1 MQEHILYLDA
11 HESVAVVRDEKNMRS
26 LPPPTLVRG
35 TACVLKLRL
44 FAERIGTTPFPIAN
58 LYDVVS
64 WQWAMDSDFCD
75 RSPHKLVADS
85 ANIELNS
92 VQEFR
97 DGIGRAYTQ
106 ITIPMPS
113 METGELARWLGS
125 EPVRA
130 GLTGE
135 LTGFDA
141 TGSPIYILQI
151 EGFKI
156 RNRIV
161 ASAAPPT
168 SSSCAV
174 PGITMEQLQQMINQA
189 IINAGGNSSGGN
201 NSSSGSEG
209 SNSSSGGNNSSSG
222 SEGNNSSSG
231 SGGNNSSSGSGGNNS
246 SSGSGGSNSSSG
258 SGGNNSSSGTGGNN
272 SSSGSGAYENETG
285 GAISDDI
292 TYDIL

>member
-1 MQEHILYLDA
+1 MQEHIIYLDA
-11 HESVAVVRDEKNMRS
+11 HESVAVVRDEKNMRT

-35 TACVLKLRL
+35 TACTLKLRL
-44 FAERIGTTPFPIAN
+44 FAERIGTTPYPVAN

-64 WQWAMDSDFCD
+64 WQWAMDSDFYD
-75 RSPHKLVADS
+75 RSPYKLVGDNP
-85 ANIELNS
+85 NIELNS

-97 DGIGRAYTQ
+97 DGIGRVYTQ

-113 METGELARWLGS
+113 METNELARWLGS

-161 ASAAPPT
+161 SSSGPTT
-168 SSSCAV
+168 SSSGAV
-174 PGITMEQLQQMINQA
+174 AGITMELLQQMINQA
-189 IINAGGNSSGGN
+189 IVNAGGNTSGGN
-201 NSSSGSEG
+201 NSSSGSGG
-209 SNSSSGGNNSSSG
+209 SNSS
-222 SEGNNSSSG
+222 
-231 SGGNNSSSGSGGNNS
+231 SGGNNS

-258 SGGNNSSSGTGGNN
+258 SDGNS
-272 SSSGSGAYENETG
+272 SGAYEDETG
-285 GAISDDI
+285 GAISEDI

>member
-1 MQEHILYLDA
+1 MQEHIIYLDA
-11 HESVAVVRDEKNMRS
+11 HESVAVVRDEKNMRT

-35 TACVLKLRL
+35 TACTLKLRL
-44 FAERIGTTPFPIAN
+44 FAERIGTTPYPIAN
-58 LYDVVS
+58 LYDVVA
-64 WQWAMDSDFCD
+64 WQFAMDSDFYD
-75 RSPHKLVADS
+75 RSPYKLVADN

-97 DGIGRAYTQ
+97 DGIGRVYTQ

-113 METGELARWLGS
+113 METNELARWLGS

-135 LTGFDA
+135 LTGFDS
-141 TGSPIYILQI
+141 TDSPIYILQI

-161 ASAAPPT
+161 SSAGPTTT
-168 SSSCAV
+168 SSGAAIA
-174 PGITMEQLQQMINQA
+174 GITMEQLQQMINQA
-189 IINAGGNSSGGN
+189 IVNAGGNSSGGN
-201 NSSSGSEG
+201 NSSSGS
-209 SNSSSGGNNSSSG
+209 GGNNSSSG
-222 SEGNNSSSG
+222 SEGSNSSSG

-246 SSGSGGSNSSSG
+246 SSGSGGS
-258 SGGNNSSSGTGGNN
+258 
-272 SSSGSGAYENETG
+272 SGAYENETG
-285 GAISDDI
+285 GAISEDI

>member
-1 MQEHILYLDA
+1 MQEHIIYLDA
-11 HESVAVVRDEKNMRS
+11 HESVAVVRDEKNMRT

-35 TACVLKLRL
+35 TACTLKLRL
-44 FAERIGTTPFPIAN
+44 FAERIGTTPYPIAN

-64 WQWAMDSDFCD
+64 WQWAMDSDFYD
-75 RSPHKLVADS
+75 RSPYKLVADN

-97 DGIGRAYTQ
+97 DGIGRVYTQ

-113 METGELARWLGS
+113 METNELARWLGS

-135 LTGFDA
+135 LTGFDS

-161 ASAAPPT
+161 SSAGPTTT
-168 SSSCAV
+168 SSGAAIA
-174 PGITMEQLQQMINQA
+174 GITMEQLQQMINQA
-189 IINAGGNSSGGN
+189 IVNAGGNTSGGN
-201 NSSSGSEG
+201 NSSSG
-209 SNSSSGGNNSSSG
+209 SGGNNSSSG

-246 SSGSGGSNSSSG
+246 SSGSGGS
-258 SGGNNSSSGTGGNN
+258 
-272 SSSGSGAYENETG
+272 SGAYENETG
-285 GAISDDI
+285 GAISEDI

>member
-1 MQEHILYLDA
+1 MQEHIIYLDA
-11 HESVAVVRDEKNMRS
+11 HETVAVVRDEKNMRT

-35 TACVLKLRL
+35 TACILKLRL

-64 WQWAMDSDFCD
+64 WQWAMDSDFYD
-75 RSPHKLVADS
+75 RSPYKLVGDS
-85 ANIELNS
+85 PNIELNS

-113 METGELARWLGS
+113 METNELARWLGS

-161 ASAAPPT
+161 ASVAPTT

-174 PGITMEQLQQMINQA
+174 PGITMEQLQEMINQA
-189 IINAGGNSSGGN
+189 IVNAGGN
-201 NSSSGSEG
+201 NSSSG
-209 SNSSSGGNNSSSG
+209 SGGNNSSSG

-231 SGGNNSSSGSGGNNS
+231 SGGNSSSGSGGHNS
-246 SSGSGGSNSSSG
+246 S
-258 SGGNNSSSGTGGNN
+258 
-272 SSSGSGAYENETG
+272 SGAYENETG

>member
-1 MQEHILYLDA
+1 MQEHIIYLDA

-44 FAERIGTTPFPIAN
+44 FAERIGTTPYPIAN
-58 LYDVVS
+58 LYDVVA
-64 WQWAMDSDFCD
+64 WQWAMDSDFYD
-75 RSPHKLVADS
+75 RSPYKLVADNV
-85 ANIELNS
+85 AIELNS

-97 DGIGRAYTQ
+97 DGIGRVYTQ

-113 METGELARWLGS
+113 METNELARWLGS

-135 LTGFDA
+135 LTGFDS

-161 ASAAPPT
+161 SSAGPTT
-168 SSSCAV
+168 SSSGAAIA
-174 PGITMEQLQQMINQA
+174 GITMEQLQQMINQA
-189 IINAGGNSSGGN
+189 IVNAGGNSSGGN
-201 NSSSGSEG
+201 NSSSG
-209 SNSSSGGNNSSSG
+209 SGGNNSSSG

-231 SGGNNSSSGSGGNNS
+231 SGGNNSSSGSGGH
-246 SSGSGGSNSSSG
+246 
-258 SGGNNSSSGTGGNN
+258 
-272 SSSGSGAYENETG
+272 SGAYENETG
-285 GAISDDI
+285 GAISEDI

>member
-1 MQEHILYLDA
+1 MQEHIIYLDA
-11 HESVAVVRDEKNMRS
+11 HESVAVVRDEKNMRT

-35 TACVLKLRL
+35 TACTLKLRL
-44 FAERIGTTPFPIAN
+44 FAERIGTTPYPIAN
-58 LYDVVS
+58 LYDVVA
-64 WQWAMDSDFCD
+64 WQFAMDSDFYD
-75 RSPHKLVADS
+75 RSPYKLVADN

-97 DGIGRAYTQ
+97 DGIGRVYTQ

-113 METGELARWLGS
+113 METNELARWLGS

-135 LTGFDA
+135 LTGFDS

-161 ASAAPPT
+161 SSAGPTTT
-168 SSSCAV
+168 SSGAAIA
-174 PGITMEQLQQMINQA
+174 GITMEQLQQMINQA
-189 IINAGGNSSGGN
+189 IVNAGGTGGN
-201 NSSSGSEG
+201 NSSSG
-209 SNSSSGGNNSSSG
+209 SGGNNSSSG

-231 SGGNNSSSGSGGNNS
+231 NGGSNSSSGSGGNNS
-246 SSGSGGSNSSSG
+246 SSGSGGS
-258 SGGNNSSSGTGGNN
+258 
-272 SSSGSGAYENETG
+272 SGAYENETG
-285 GAISDDI
+285 GAISEDI

>member
-1 MQEHILYLDA
+1 MQEHIIYLDA
-11 HESVAVVRDEKNMRS
+11 HESVAVVRDEKNMRT

-35 TACVLKLRL
+35 TACTLKLRL
-44 FAERIGTTPFPIAN
+44 FAERIGTTPYPIAN
-58 LYDVVS
+58 LYDVVA
-64 WQWAMDSDFCD
+64 WQFAMDSDFYD
-75 RSPHKLVADS
+75 RSPYKLVADN

-97 DGIGRAYTQ
+97 DGIGRVYTQ

-113 METGELARWLGS
+113 METNELARWLGS

-135 LTGFDA
+135 LTGFDS

-161 ASAAPPT
+161 SSAGPTT
-168 SSSCAV
+168 SSSGAAIA
-174 PGITMEQLQQMINQA
+174 GITMEQLQQMINQA
-189 IINAGGNSSGGN
+189 IVNAGGNS
-201 NSSSGSEG
+201 
-209 SNSSSGGNNSSSG
+209 
-222 SEGNNSSSG
+222 

-246 SSGSGGSNSSSG
+246 SSGSEGNNSSSG
-258 SGGNNSSSGTGGNN
+258 NGGNNSSS
-272 SSSGSGAYENETG
+272 SSGGSSGAYENETG
-285 GAISDDI
+285 GAISEDI

>member
-1 MQEHILYLDA
+1 MQEHIIYLDA
-11 HESVAVVRDEKNMRS
+11 HESVAIVRDEKNMRT

-35 TACVLKLRL
+35 TACTLKLRL
-44 FAERIGTTPFPIAN
+44 FAERIGTTPYPIAN

-64 WQWAMDSDFCD
+64 WQWAMDSDFYD
-75 RSPHKLVADS
+75 RSPYKLVADN
-85 ANIELNS
+85 ATIELNS

-97 DGIGRAYTQ
+97 DGIGRVYTQ

-113 METGELARWLGS
+113 MESNELARWLGS

-161 ASAAPPT
+161 SSAALPT
-168 SSSCAV
+168 SSSSAV
-174 PGITMEQLQQMINQA
+174 SGITMEQLQQMINQA
-189 IINAGGNSSGGN
+189 IASNAGN
-201 NSSSGSEG
+201 NSSSG
-209 SNSSSGGNNSSSG
+209 SGGNNSSSG

-231 SGGNNSSSGSGGNNS
+231 SGGNSSSGDSGGNSSSGSGGH
-246 SSGSGGSNSSSG
+246 
-258 SGGNNSSSGTGGNN
+258 
-272 SSSGSGAYENETG
+272 SGAYENETG
-285 GAISDDI
+285 GAISEDI

>member
-1 MQEHILYLDA
+1 MQEHIIYLDA
-11 HESVAVVRDEKNMRS
+11 HESVAVVRDEKNMRT

-35 TACVLKLRL
+35 TACTLKLRL
-44 FAERIGTTPFPIAN
+44 FAERIGTTPYPIAN
-58 LYDVVS
+58 LYDVVT
-64 WQWAMDSDFCD
+64 WQFAMDSDFYD
-75 RSPHKLVADS
+75 RSPYKLVADN

-97 DGIGRAYTQ
+97 DGIGRVYTQ

-113 METGELARWLGS
+113 METNELARWLGS

-135 LTGFDA
+135 LTGFDS

-161 ASAAPPT
+161 SSAGPTTT
-168 SSSCAV
+168 SSGAAIA
-174 PGITMEQLQQMINQA
+174 GITMEQLQQMINQA
-189 IINAGGNSSGGN
+189 IVNAGGNSSGGN
-201 NSSSGSEG
+201 NSSSG
-209 SNSSSGGNNSSSG
+209 SGGNNSSSG

-246 SSGSGGSNSSSG
+246 SSGSGGH
-258 SGGNNSSSGTGGNN
+258 
-272 SSSGSGAYENETG
+272 SGAYENETG
-285 GAISDDI
+285 GAISEDI

>member
-1 MQEHILYLDA
+1 MQEHIIYLDA
-11 HESVAVVRDEKNMRS
+11 HESVAVVRDEKNMRT

-58 LYDVVS
+58 LYDVVA
-64 WQWAMDSDFCD
+64 WQFAMDSDFYD
-75 RSPHKLVADS
+75 RSPYKLVADN

-161 ASAAPPT
+161 ASATPPT

-189 IINAGGNSSGGN
+189 IVNAGGS
-201 NSSSGSEG
+201 NSSSG
-209 SNSSSGGNNSSSG
+209 SGGNNSSSG

-246 SSGSGGSNSSSG
+246 SSGSGGS
-258 SGGNNSSSGTGGNN
+258 
-272 SSSGSGAYENETG
+272 SGAYENETG
-285 GAISDDI
+285 GAISEDI

>member
-1 MQEHILYLDA
+1 MQEHIIYLDA

-106 ITIPMPS
+106 ITIPMLS

-189 IINAGGNSSGGN
+189 IVNAGGNSSGGN
-201 NSSSGSEG
+201 NSSSS
-209 SNSSSGGNNSSSG
+209 

-231 SGGNNSSSGSGGNNS
+231 SGGNNSSSSSGGNNS
-246 SSGSGGSNSSSG
+246 SSGSGEDGSSGSGGSNSSSG
-258 SGGNNSSSGTGGNN
+258 SGGN

-285 GAISDDI
+285 GAISEDI

>member
-1 MQEHILYLDA
+1 MQEHIIYLDA

-106 ITIPMPS
+106 ITIPMLS

-161 ASAAPPT
+161 SSAGPST
-168 SSSCAV
+168 SSSGAV
-174 PGITMEQLQQMINQA
+174 AGITMEQLQQMINQA
-189 IINAGGNSSGGN
+189 IAN
-201 NSSSGSEG
+201 NS
-209 SNSSSGGNNSSSG
+209 
-222 SEGNNSSSG
+222 GNNSSSG

-246 SSGSGGSNSSSG
+246 SSGSGGNNSSSG
-258 SGGNNSSSGTGGNN
+258 SGGNNSSSG
-272 SSSGSGAYENETG
+272 AYENETG
-285 GAISDDI
+285 GAISEDI

>member
-1 MQEHILYLDA
+1 MQEHIIYLDA
-11 HESVAVVRDEKNMRS
+11 HESVAIVRDEKNMRT

-35 TACVLKLRL
+35 TACTLKLRL
-44 FAERIGTTPFPIAN
+44 FAERIGTTPYPIAN

-64 WQWAMDSDFCD
+64 WQWAMDSDFYD
-75 RSPHKLVADS
+75 RSPYKLVADN
-85 ANIELNS
+85 ATIELNS

-97 DGIGRAYTQ
+97 DGIGRVYTQ

-113 METGELARWLGS
+113 MESNELARWLGS

-141 TGSPIYILQI
+141 VGSPIYILQI

-161 ASAAPPT
+161 ASAGPTT

-174 PGITMEQLQQMINQA
+174 SGITMEQLQQMINQA
-189 IINAGGNSSGGN
+189 IVNAGGNSSGGN
-201 NSSSGSEG
+201 NSSSGS
-209 SNSSSGGNNSSSG
+209 GGNNSSSG
-222 SEGNNSSSG
+222 SDGNNSSSG
-231 SGGNNSSSGSGGNNS
+231 SGGNNSSSGSGGN
-246 SSGSGGSNSSSG
+246 NSSSG

>member
-1 MQEHILYLDA
+1 MQEHIIYLDA

-209 SNSSSGGNNSSSG
+209 NNGSSGSGGSNSSSGSGGNNSSSG

-231 SGGNNSSSGSGGNNS
+231 SSG
-246 SSGSGGSNSSSG
+246 NSSSG

>member
-1 MQEHILYLDA
+1 MQEHIIYLDA

-44 FAERIGTTPFPIAN
+44 FAERIGTTPYPIAN

-189 IINAGGNSSGGN
+189 IVNAGGNS
-201 NSSSGSEG
+201 
-209 SNSSSGGNNSSSG
+209 
-222 SEGNNSSSG
+222 
-231 SGGNNSSSGSGGNNS
+231 SGGNNS

-258 SGGNNSSSGTGGNN
+258 SGGNSSSGSGGSNSSSGSGENGSSGSGGSNSSSGSGGN

-285 GAISDDI
+285 GAISEDI

>member
-1 MQEHILYLDA
+1 MQEHIIYLDA

-75 RSPHKLVADS
+75 RSPHKLVADNT
-85 ANIELNS
+85 AIELNS

-201 NSSSGSEG
+201 NSSSGS
-209 SNSSSGGNNSSSG
+209 GGNNSSSG
-222 SEGNNSSSG
+222 SEENNSSSG

-246 SSGSGGSNSSSG
+246 SSGSGGNSSSG
-258 SGGNNSSSGTGGNN
+258 SGGNN

>member
-1 MQEHILYLDA
+1 MQEHIIYLDA
-11 HESVAVVRDEKNMRS
+11 HESVAVVRDEKNMRT

-58 LYDVVS
+58 LYDVVA
-64 WQWAMDSDFCD
+64 WQFAMDSDFYD
-75 RSPHKLVADS
+75 RSPYKLVADN

-97 DGIGRAYTQ
+97 DGIGRVYTQ

-113 METGELARWLGS
+113 METNELARWLGS

-135 LTGFDA
+135 LTGFDS

-161 ASAAPPT
+161 SSAGPTTT
-168 SSSCAV
+168 SSGAAIA
-174 PGITMEQLQQMINQA
+174 GITMEQLQQMINQA
-189 IINAGGNSSGGN
+189 IVNAGGNNSGGNNGSGGN
-201 NSSSGSEG
+201 NSSSGSEEG
-209 SNSSSGGNNSSSG
+209 NSSSG
-222 SEGNNSSSG
+222 SSEGNSSSG
-231 SGGNNSSSGSGGNNS
+231 NGGH
-246 SSGSGGSNSSSG
+246 
-258 SGGNNSSSGTGGNN
+258 
-272 SSSGSGAYENETG
+272 SGAYENETG
-285 GAISDDI
+285 GAISEDI
-292 TYDIL
+292 TYEIL

>member
-1 MQEHILYLDA
+1 MQEHIIYLDA

-44 FAERIGTTPFPIAN
+44 FAERIGTTPYPIAN

-64 WQWAMDSDFCD
+64 WQWAMDSDFYD
-75 RSPHKLVADS
+75 RSPYKLVGDNP
-85 ANIELNS
+85 NIELNS

-97 DGIGRAYTQ
+97 DGIGRVYTQ

-113 METGELARWLGS
+113 METNELARWLGS

-135 LTGFDA
+135 LTGFDS

-161 ASAAPPT
+161 SSAAPPT
-168 SSSCAV
+168 SSSSAV
-174 PGITMEQLQQMINQA
+174 SGITMEQLQQMINQA
-189 IINAGGNSSGGN
+189 IVNAGGNSS
-201 NSSSGSEG
+201 SSGSA
-209 SNSSSGGNNSSSG
+209 GNNSSSG

-231 SGGNNSSSGSGGNNS
+231 NGGNSSSGDSGGNSSSGSGGH
-246 SSGSGGSNSSSG
+246 
-258 SGGNNSSSGTGGNN
+258 
-272 SSSGSGAYENETG
+272 SGAYENETG
-285 GAISDDI
+285 GAISEDI

>member
-1 MQEHILYLDA
+1 MQEHIIYLDA
-11 HESVAVVRDEKNMRS
+11 HESVTVVRDEKNMRT

-64 WQWAMDSDFCD
+64 WQWAMDSDFYD
-75 RSPHKLVADS
+75 RSPYKLIGDNS
-85 ANIELNS
+85 NIELNS

-97 DGIGRAYTQ
+97 DGIGRVYTQ

-113 METGELARWLGS
+113 METNELARWLGS

-135 LTGFDA
+135 LTGFDS

-161 ASAAPPT
+161 SSAGPST
-168 SSSCAV
+168 SSSGAAIA
-174 PGITMEQLQQMINQA
+174 GITMEQLQQMINQA
-189 IINAGGNSSGGN
+189 IVNAGGNNSGGN
-201 NSSSGSEG
+201 NG
-209 SNSSSGGNNSSSG
+209 SSG

-231 SGGNNSSSGSGGNNS
+231 SGGNNSSSGESGGNS
-246 SSGSGGSNSSSG
+246 SSGS
-258 SGGNNSSSGTGGNN
+258 GGNN

-285 GAISDDI
+285 GAISEDI

>member
-1 MQEHILYLDA
+1 MQEHIIYLDA
-11 HESVAVVRDEKNMRS
+11 HESVAVVRDEKNMRT

-44 FAERIGTTPFPIAN
+44 FAERIGTTPYPIAN

-64 WQWAMDSDFCD
+64 WQWAMDSDFYD
-75 RSPHKLVADS
+75 RSPYKLVADNP
-85 ANIELNS
+85 NIELNS

-97 DGIGRAYTQ
+97 DGIGRVYTQ

-113 METGELARWLGS
+113 METNELARWLGS

-141 TGSPIYILQI
+141 TGSPIYILQV

-161 ASAAPPT
+161 SSAGPTT
-168 SSSCAV
+168 SSSGAAIA
-174 PGITMEQLQQMINQA
+174 GITMEQLQQMINQA
-189 IINAGGNSSGGN
+189 IVNAGGNSSGGN
-201 NSSSGSEG
+201 NSSSG
-209 SNSSSGGNNSSSG
+209 SGGNNSSSG

-231 SGGNNSSSGSGGNNS
+231 SGENNSSSSSGGNNS
-246 SSGSGGSNSSSG
+246 SSGSGGS
-258 SGGNNSSSGTGGNN
+258 
-272 SSSGSGAYENETG
+272 SGAYENETG
-285 GAISDDI
+285 GAISEDI
-292 TYDIL
+292 VYDIL

>member
-1 MQEHILYLDA
+1 MQEHIIYLDA
-11 HESVAVVRDEKNMRS
+11 HESVAVVRDEKNMRT

-35 TACVLKLRL
+35 TACTLKLRL
-44 FAERIGTTPFPIAN
+44 FAERIGTTPYPIAN
-58 LYDVVS
+58 LYDVVA
-64 WQWAMDSDFCD
+64 WQWAMDSDFYD
-75 RSPHKLVADS
+75 RSPYKLVADNV
-85 ANIELNS
+85 AIELNS

-97 DGIGRAYTQ
+97 DGIGRVYTQ

-113 METGELARWLGS
+113 METNELARWLGS

-135 LTGFDA
+135 LTGFDS

-161 ASAAPPT
+161 SSAGPTT
-168 SSSCAV
+168 SSSGAAIA
-174 PGITMEQLQQMINQA
+174 GITMEQLQQMINQA
-189 IINAGGNSSGGN
+189 IVNAGGNSSGGN
-201 NSSSGSEG
+201 NSSSG
-209 SNSSSGGNNSSSG
+209 SGGNNSSSG

-246 SSGSGGSNSSSG
+246 SSGSGS
-258 SGGNNSSSGTGGNN
+258 
-272 SSSGSGAYENETG
+272 SGAYENETG
-285 GAISDDI
+285 GAISEDI

>member
-44 FAERIGTTPFPIAN
+44 FAGRLGTTPFPIAN

-64 WQWAMDSDFCD
+64 WQWAMDSDFYD
-75 RSPHKLVADS
+75 RSPYKLVGDNP
-85 ANIELNS
+85 NIELNS

-113 METGELARWLGS
+113 METNELARWLGS

-161 ASAAPPT
+161 ASVAPTT

-174 PGITMEQLQQMINQA
+174 PGITMEQLQEMINQA
-189 IINAGGNSSGGN
+189 IVNAG
-201 NSSSGSEG
+201 
-209 SNSSSGGNNSSSG
+209 
-222 SEGNNSSSG
+222 GNNSSSG
-231 SGGNNSSSGSGGNNS
+231 SGGNNSSSGSGGNS
-246 SSGSGGSNSSSG
+246 SSGS
-258 SGGNNSSSGTGGNN
+258 GGNN

>member
-1 MQEHILYLDA
+1 MQEHIIYLDA

-35 TACVLKLRL
+35 TACILKLRL
-44 FAERIGTTPFPIAN
+44 FAERIGTTPYPIAN

-85 ANIELNS
+85 TNIELNS

-97 DGIGRAYTQ
+97 DGIAMWAMMQKLR
-106 ITIPMPS
+106 MSS

-189 IINAGGNSSGGN
+189 LVIAGGNSSGGN
-201 NSSSGSEG
+201 NSSSS
-209 SNSSSGGNNSSSG
+209 

-231 SGGNNSSSGSGGNNS
+231 SGGNNSSSSSGGNNS
-246 SSGSGGSNSSSG
+246 SSGSGENGSSGSGGSNSSSG
-258 SGGNNSSSGTGGNN
+258 SGGN

-285 GAISDDI
+285 GAISEDI

>member
-1 MQEHILYLDA
+1 MQEYIIYLDA
-11 HESVAVVRDEKNMRS
+11 HESVAVVRDEKNMRT

-44 FAERIGTTPFPIAN
+44 FAERIGTTPFPITN
-58 LYDVVS
+58 LYDVVA
-64 WQWAMDSDFCD
+64 WQWAMDSDFYD
-75 RSPHKLVADS
+75 RSPYKLVGDNP
-85 ANIELNS
+85 NIELNS

-97 DGIGRAYTQ
+97 DGIGRVYTQ

-113 METGELARWLGS
+113 METNELARWLGS

-135 LTGFDA
+135 LTGFDS

-161 ASAAPPT
+161 SSAGPST
-168 SSSCAV
+168 SSSGAAIA
-174 PGITMEQLQQMINQA
+174 GITMEQLQQMINQA
-189 IINAGGNSSGGN
+189 IVNAGGNNSGGN
-201 NSSSGSEG
+201 NG
-209 SNSSSGGNNSSSG
+209 SSG

-231 SGGNNSSSGSGGNNS
+231 SGGNNSSSGESGGNS
-246 SSGSGGSNSSSG
+246 SSGS
-258 SGGNNSSSGTGGNN
+258 GGNN

-285 GAISDDI
+285 GAISEDI

>member
-1 MQEHILYLDA
+1 MQEHIIYLDA
-11 HESVAVVRDEKNMRS
+11 HESVAVVRDEKNMRT

-35 TACVLKLRL
+35 TACTLKLRL
-44 FAERIGTTPFPIAN
+44 FAERIGTTPYPIAN
-58 LYDVVS
+58 LYDVVA
-64 WQWAMDSDFCD
+64 WQFAMDSDFYD
-75 RSPHKLVADS
+75 RSPYKLVADN

-97 DGIGRAYTQ
+97 DGIGRVYTQ

-113 METGELARWLGS
+113 METNELARWLGS

-135 LTGFDA
+135 LTGFDS

-161 ASAAPPT
+161 SSAGPTT
-168 SSSCAV
+168 SSSGAAIA
-174 PGITMEQLQQMINQA
+174 GITMEQLQQMINQA
-189 IINAGGNSSGGN
+189 IVNAGGNSSGGN
-201 NSSSGSEG
+201 NSSSGS
-209 SNSSSGGNNSSSG
+209 GGNNSSSG
-222 SEGNNSSSG
+222 NSGGNSNSG

-246 SSGSGGSNSSSG
+246 SSGSGGS
-258 SGGNNSSSGTGGNN
+258 
-272 SSSGSGAYENETG
+272 SGAYENETG
-285 GAISDDI
+285 GAISEDI

>member
-11 HESVAVVRDEKNMRS
+11 HESVAVVRDEKNMRT

-35 TACVLKLRL
+35 TACILKLRL
-44 FAERIGTTPFPIAN
+44 FAGRLGTTPYPTAN

-141 TGSPIYILQI
+141 SGSPIYILQI

-246 SSGSGGSNSSSG
+246 SSGSGGNSSSG
-258 SGGNNSSSGTGGNN
+258 SGGNN

>member
-1 MQEHILYLDA
+1 MQEHIIYLDA

-85 ANIELNS
+85 TNIELNS

-161 ASAAPPT
+161 ASAAPPI

-189 IINAGGNSSGGN
+189 IVNAGGNSSGGN
-201 NSSSGSEG
+201 SSSSGSEG
-209 SNSSSGGNNSSSG
+209 SNSSSGSGGNNSSSG

-246 SSGSGGSNSSSG
+246 SSGSGG
-258 SGGNNSSSGTGGNN
+258 N

>member
-1 MQEHILYLDA
+1 MQEHIIYLDA

-201 NSSSGSEG
+201 NSSSGS
-209 SNSSSGGNNSSSG
+209 GGNNSSSG
-222 SEGNNSSSG
+222 SEENNSSSG
-231 SGGNNSSSGSGGNNS
+231 SGGNSSSGS
-246 SSGSGGSNSSSG
+246 
-258 SGGNNSSSGTGGNN
+258 GGNN

>member
-1 MQEHILYLDA
+1 MQEHIIYLDA

-35 TACVLKLRL
+35 TACILKLRL
-44 FAERIGTTPFPIAN
+44 FAERIGTTPYPIAN

-85 ANIELNS
+85 TNIELNS

-189 IINAGGNSSGGN
+189 IVNAGGNSSGGN

-209 SNSSSGGNNSSSG
+209 SNSSSGSGGNNSSSG
-222 SEGNNSSSG
+222 SEGSNSSSG

-246 SSGSGGSNSSSG
+246 SSGSGGNSSSG
-258 SGGNNSSSGTGGNN
+258 SGGNN

>member
-1 MQEHILYLDA
+1 MQEHIIYLDA
-11 HESVAVVRDEKNMRS
+11 HESVAVVRDEKNMRT

-44 FAERIGTTPFPIAN
+44 FAERIGTTPYPIAN
-58 LYDVVS
+58 LYDVVA
-64 WQWAMDSDFCD
+64 WQFAMDSDFYD
-75 RSPHKLVADS
+75 RSPYKLVADN
-85 ANIELNS
+85 AAIELNS

-97 DGIGRAYTQ
+97 DGIGRVYTQ

-113 METGELARWLGS
+113 METNELARWLGS

-135 LTGFDA
+135 LTGVDS

-161 ASAAPPT
+161 SSAGPST
-168 SSSCAV
+168 SSSGAAIA
-174 PGITMEQLQQMINQA
+174 GITMEQLQQMINQA
-189 IINAGGNSSGGN
+189 IVNAGGN
-201 NSSSGSEG
+201 NSSSGNG
-209 SNSSSGGNNSSSG
+209 GNNGSSGSEGNNSSSG
-222 SEGNNSSSG
+222 SGGNSSSG

-246 SSGSGGSNSSSG
+246 SSGSG
-258 SGGNNSSSGTGGNN
+258 
-272 SSSGSGAYENETG
+272 AYENETG
-285 GAISDDI
+285 GAISEDI

>member
-1 MQEHILYLDA
+1 MQEHIIYLDA
-11 HESVAVVRDEKNMRS
+11 HESVAVVRDEKNMRT

-35 TACVLKLRL
+35 TACTLKLRL
-44 FAERIGTTPFPIAN
+44 FAERIGTTPYPIAN
-58 LYDVVS
+58 LYDVVA
-64 WQWAMDSDFCD
+64 WQFAMDSDFYD
-75 RSPHKLVADS
+75 RSPYKLVADN
-85 ANIELNS
+85 AAIELNS

-97 DGIGRAYTQ
+97 DGIGRVYTQ

-113 METGELARWLGS
+113 METNELARWLGS

-135 LTGFDA
+135 LTGFDS

-161 ASAAPPT
+161 SSAGPTTT
-168 SSSCAV
+168 SSGAAIA
-174 PGITMEQLQQMINQA
+174 GITMEQLQQMINQA
-189 IINAGGNSSGGN
+189 IVNAGGNS
-201 NSSSGSEG
+201 
-209 SNSSSGGNNSSSG
+209 
-222 SEGNNSSSG
+222 

-246 SSGSGGSNSSSG
+246 SSGSEGSNSSSG
-258 SGGNNSSSGTGGNN
+258 SGGNNSSSSSGGNN
-272 SSSGSGAYENETG
+272 SSSGSGGSSGAYENETG
-285 GAISDDI
+285 GAISEDI